1 MRTLLIDAIMHLLPD
16 EYESKKDIL
25 ELAKESENQL
35 VDRIIA
41 IACFYK
47 DQYKDLENQ

>member
-1 MRTLLIDAIMHLLPD
+1 MRNLLIDAIIHLSGD
-16 EYESKKDIL
+16 EYESKEHFI
-25 ELAKESENQL
+25 ELAKASDDEL

-47 DQYKDLENQ
+47 DQYEDLDNS